1 MKILKSTEITNVD
14 KQTIEDTKI
23 PSLALMESAGRSVVE
38 VILKNYNNLKN
49 ICIVAG
55 SGNNGG
61 DAIVVA
67 RYLEK
72 LDKNVKLFILSESKE
87 KLSEDNKKN
96 LYIYEKFNFNYRF
109 LNSENFYI
117 LKEELKDCELIVDG
131 IFGTGFK
138 PPVKGYKEDIIKI
151 INESKKTV
159 VSIDLPSG
167 IDADS
172 GDIKGTCIKAKI
184 TVTFGYLKLCHI
196 LYPALD
202 YCGKVF
208 LADISLNDKYADV
221 KRYLI
226 TTENLT
232 LPIREKTGHK
242 YTFGHVLIVGGSVG
256 KSGAVIM
263 ACKSAT
269 KSGSGLTTAI
279 VPECINQTLENNLIE
294 EMSIPL
300 SSKNGM
306 FAGNSE
312 NQILNIIN
320 NGKFS
325 SIVVGMGMGISDT
338 NKKIVENL
346 IKVDKP
352 IVIDADGLNNLAN
365 IENFEEKLSNRKN
378 ITVLTPHI
386 GEFSRLTKL
395 STKEILEDYESIGKD
410 FAIKTNSFL
419 ILKFHRMVLF
429 TPEGTIYYS
438 NKGNPGMATAGSGDV
453 LAGIVGALIN
463 RLNTLQAL
471 KLAIYIHGLAGDIAS
486 QDIGEESLKATDI
499 INYIPQAFRYIS
511 QLKNNQVVSLLKEIG

>member
-1 MKILKSTEITNVD
+1 MKILKSTEIANVD
-14 KQTIEDTKI
+14 KLTIEDTEI
-23 PSLALMESAGRSVVE
+23 PSLVLMESAGRSVVE
-38 VILKNYNNLKN
+38 VILKNYSTLNN
-49 ICIVAG
+49 ICVVAG
-55 SGNNGG
+55 NGNNGG

-67 RYLEK
+67 RYLAK
-72 LDKNVKLFILSESKE
+72 LSKNVKLFILSESKE
-87 KLSEDNKKN
+87 KLSEDNRKN
-96 LYIYEKFNFNYRF
+96 LDIYEKFNLNYRF
-109 LNSENFYI
+109 LNSENFEI
-117 LKEELKDCELIVDG
+117 LREELKDCELIVDG

-138 PPVKGYKEDIIKI
+138 PPVKGYREDIIKI
-151 INESKKTV
+151 INESKKPV

-172 GDIKGTCIKAKI
+172 GDIKGICIKAKI

-208 LADISLNDKYADV
+208 LANISLNDKYAYV

-226 TTENLT
+226 TPENLT

-263 ACKSAT
+263 TCKSAT

-279 VPECINQTLENNLIE
+279 IPECINSIVENNIIE

-300 SSKNGM
+300 PSNDGM
-306 FAGNSE
+306 FADNCE

-320 NGKFS
+320 EGRFS
-325 SIVVGMGMGISDT
+325 SVVVGMGMGISDT
-338 NKKIVENL
+338 NKNIIDNL
-346 IKVDKP
+346 IKVDKTV
-352 IVIDADGLNNLAN
+352 VIDADGLNNLAN
-365 IENFEEKLSNRKN
+365 IENFEKKLLSRKN

-386 GEFSRLTKL
+386 GEFSRLTKI

-419 ILKFHRMVLF
+419 ILKFHRIVLF
-429 TPEGTIYYS
+429 TPEGEIYYS

-453 LAGIVGALIN
+453 LAGVVGALIN
-463 RLNTLQAL
+463 RLKPLEAL
-471 KLAIYIHGLAGDIAS
+471 KLAIYIHGLAGDIAA
-486 QDIGEESLKATDI
+486 QDVGEESLKATDI
-499 INYIPQAFRYIS
+499 INYIPKAFRYIY
-511 QLKNNQVVSLLKEIG
+511 QLKNNQTVSLVKEIG

>member
-1 MKILKSTEITNVD
+1 MKILKSKEIANVD
-14 KQTIEDTKI
+14 KLTIEDTKI

-38 VILKNYNNLKN
+38 VILKNYANIDN
-49 ICIVAG
+49 ICVIAG

-67 RYLEK
+67 RYLAK
-72 LDKNVKLFILSESKE
+72 LGKNVKLFILSESKE
-87 KLSEDNKKN
+87 NLSEDNRRN
-96 LYIYEKFNFNYRF
+96 LEIYEKFNFKYNF
-109 LNSENFYI
+109 LNSENFEFLRESI
-117 LKEELKDCELIVDG
+117 KDCELIVDG

-138 PPVKGYKEDIIKI
+138 PPVKGYRENIIKI
-151 INESKKTV
+151 INESKKPII
-159 VSIDLPSG
+159 SIDLPSG

-172 GDIKGTCIKAKI
+172 GDIKGTCIKAET

-202 YCGKVF
+202 YCGRVF

-226 TTENLT
+226 TIENLT
-232 LPIREKTGHK
+232 LPVREKTGHK
-242 YTFGHVLIVGGSVG
+242 YSFGHVLIIGGSVG

-279 VPECINQTLENNLIE
+279 VPESINPVIENNLIE
-294 EMSIPL
+294 EMSIPIP
-300 SSKNGM
+300 SKNGM
-306 FAGNSE
+306 FAENSE

-346 IKVDKP
+346 IKVEKP
-352 IVIDADGLNNLAN
+352 IVIDADGLNNLAS

-378 ITVLTPHI
+378 TTVLTPHI

-395 STKEILEDYESIGKD
+395 SAKEIIEDYENIGKE

-429 TPEGTIYYS
+429 TPYGEIYYS

-463 RLNTLQAL
+463 RLDTLESL
-471 KLAIYIHGLAGDIAS
+471 KLAIYLHGLAGDLAAK
-486 QDIGEESLKATDI
+486 DIGEESLKATDI
-499 INYIPQAFRYIS
+499 INYIPQAFKYIS